1 MIALWKLPL
10 TLEDGTKVHRILSV
24 NLRPLVTLEDGT
36 RVEGDNSPDDFP
48 PTGAAVHTLED
59 GSTVT
64 VPYERAYYS
73 MDLTTLARVKVQLGG
88 VSGTSADALLGT
100 IITSVSARMEGYM
113 RRNVLKQTYT
123 KTYPLPRLNTVLRLE
138 AFPVESVTYVRYGG
152 HPADL
157 DTADRNLDTRAFVL
171 EDELSGV
178 LRFTIDTPL
187 TTARRPGYV
196 KVQWVGGMAED
207 IADLILLF
215 PEIAQAADVQCAYEY
230 QRRRHPVGDVQT
242 EGGSTSFGGEMGW
255 AASVRETMDRYR
267 RHLA

>member
-1 MIALWKLPL
+1 VIALWKLPL
-10 TLEDGTKVHRILSV
+10 TLDDGTKVHEILSV

-36 RVEGDNSPDDFP
+36 RAEGENSPDDFP
-48 PTGAAVHTLED
+48 PVGGGVYTLDD

-73 MDLTTLARVKVQLGG
+73 MDLTTLARVKTQLGG
-88 VSGTSADALLGT
+88 ISGTTADALLAT

-123 KTYPLPRLNTVLRLE
+123 KTYPIPRLDTVLRLE
-138 AFPVESVTYVRYGG
+138 AYPVESITYVRYGA

-157 DTADRNLDTRAFVL
+157 DTADRNLDARAYVL
-171 EDELSGV
+171 EDDLGGLV
-178 LRFTIDTPL
+178 RFAIPTPL
-187 TTARRPGYV
+187 NNSRRPGYA
-196 KVQWVGGMAED
+196 KVQFVGGMAED
-207 IADLILLF
+207 IADFILLF
-215 PEIAQAADVQCAYEY
+215 PELAQQASIQCAYEY

-267 RHLA
+267 RLMS